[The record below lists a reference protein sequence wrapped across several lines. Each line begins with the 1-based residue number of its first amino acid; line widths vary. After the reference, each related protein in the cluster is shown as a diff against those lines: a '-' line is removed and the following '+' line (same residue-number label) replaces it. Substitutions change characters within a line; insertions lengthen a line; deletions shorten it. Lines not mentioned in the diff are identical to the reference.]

1 MNGEQLRDIA
11 LDNFEIKNQ
20 KFLENCRQIATQLI
34 KKNGR
39 VSINDVRKHVKIPS
53 DCNPAILGAVFRP
66 KKFIKTGFTY
76 TKHKEAHN
84 RLIFEWKLK

>member
-11 LDNFEIKNQ
+11 LENFEIKNQ

-39 VSINDVRKHVKIPS
+39 VSINVCLILFIFKGQILRLRFVQFRFHVLYVQ
-53 DCNPAILGAVFRP
+53 D
-66 KKFIKTGFTY
+66 GFLSI
-76 TKHKEAHN
+76 N
-84 RLIFEWKLK
+84 